1 MEKLR
6 NDFITN
12 SESNAENYPFV
23 VIGNKI
29 DEGDREIST
38 ETAQEWCKS
47 AGDIPYFETSANDY
61 ASVENA
67 FRTLV
72 SRSIKYKEEKTAK
85 TVKDVYG
92 V

>member
-1 MEKLR
+1 METLR
-6 NDFITN
+6 NSVIEK
-12 SESNAENYPFV
+12 SEVDPENYPFV

-29 DEGDREIST
+29 DEEDRKIT
-38 ETAQEWCKS
+38 TDTAQEWCKS

-72 SRSIKYKEEKTAK
+72 SRSIKYKEEKTANK
-85 TVKDVYG
+85 
-92 V
+92 